1 MAATAFI
8 WIASAMRSWAS
19 RQILK
24 SVATFSA
31 VSGIESTPYCAFISL
46 LTKRQPMV
54 VSYTALL
61 RLKALSALGMTKHAR
76 PMLSPALEGARR
88 GPDGIEPRATQ
99 AVDGAARNLQRQAR
113 QQAAHAGDVAVV
125 FAGLVGAAKQHIG
138 HGGPVNLRVAR
149 HQRAQG
155 NGAEVVGA
163 HRAEGTAIA
172 AERCADRVANKGLV
186 HGFVGRLRLSVG
198 SEGRS
203 ALPVGRAPVRPPCRS
218 ASDRRVCTR
227 ASPDR
232 SRCV

>member
-61 RLKALSALGMTKHAR
+61 RLKALSALGMTKGAR
-76 PMLSPALEGARR
+76 LMLSTPPPIINPTSHPRSPALAGGRG
-88 GPDGIEPRATQ
+88 GPDGIDPRATQ

-138 HGGPVNLRVAR
+138 HG
-149 HQRAQG
+149 
-155 NGAEVVGA
+155 
-163 HRAEGTAIA
+163 
-172 AERCADRVANKGLV
+172 
-186 HGFVGRLRLSVG
+186 
-198 SEGRS
+198 
-203 ALPVGRAPVRPPCRS
+203 
-218 ASDRRVCTR
+218 
-227 ASPDR
+227 
-232 SRCV
+232 